1 LQKDEGETA
10 VKVSQDVRGGGL
22 VGWVV
27 IWVVNWLGVEP
38 SKQKGRQREAD
49 AQTGQLP

>member
-1 LQKDEGETA
+1 
-10 VKVSQDVRGGGL
+10 VVR
-22 VGWVV
+22 
-27 IWVVNWLGVEP
+27 WLGAEP